1 MSAATTAAIAAAAAA
16 RKRREEEEQMTTY
29 RPEELSQDWEFK
41 ILRSA
46 CGAFKNPTFQQQC
59 LAEEAQAGWTLVEK
73 FDNSRLRLKRP
84 AAARERDGKLA
95 FDPYR
100 TSVGASETAVALW
113 IVAITLGISIGVI
126 AAIVVLVSAAS

>member
-1 MSAATTAAIAAAAAA
+1 MSAATTAAIIAAAAA
-16 RKRREEEEQMTTY
+16 RRRREEEEAMATY
-29 RPEELSQDWEFK
+29 RPEELAQDWEFK

-46 CGAFKNPTFQQQC
+46 SGGFKNPEFQQKC

-73 FDNSRLRLKRP
+73 FDNGRLRLKRP

-100 TSVGASETAVALW
+100 ISVGASETSVALL
-113 IVAITLGISIGVI
+113 IVAITVGVSIGVI
-126 AAIVVLVSAAS
+126 AAIVVIVSSL